1 MFCKYMRHIDLL
13 AVYEQ
18 LDDFNQGALLNLAN
32 IPMSISFALADLLE
46 ERAEATIE
54 DIYGHSS
61 WRNLPP
67 IDVATAVGRCIE
79 HEIENLA
86 ATLPPEA
93 APPASRRLS
102 APKWLDRF
110 GMFTAG
116 AVSSQSPNYWQMHSL
131 LICQYDCA
139 CWLYKRKD
147 YDGAMSV
154 LGCYFGAVG
163 VASAL
168 TSCYGANRSDQQRV
182 AAAARH
188 QTTNQQRKSAVVDW
202 EAYGNKV
209 SSMAAFA
216 RSRHKDFGVTERTL
230 YEWIRNHRKTK
241 T

>member
-1 MFCKYMRHIDLL
+1 MFCKYLRHIDLL

-18 LDDFNQGALLNLAN
+18 LDDFNEDALLNLAN
-32 IPMSISFALADLLE
+32 IPLSISLALSDLLE

-61 WRNLPP
+61 WRDLSP
-67 IDVATAVGRCIE
+67 IDVATAVGRSIE
-79 HEIENLA
+79 QEIENLA

-93 APPASRRLS
+93 APPSNRRLTAS
-102 APKWLDRF
+102 KWLDRF

-116 AVSSQSPNYWQMHSL
+116 AISSHEPNYWHMHSL

-147 YDGAMSV
+147 YDGAMSA

-163 VASAL
+163 VVSAL
-168 TSCYGANRSDQQRV
+168 SSCHGANRNAQQRS

-188 QTTNQQRKSAVVDW
+188 KVTNQQRESAVVEW
-202 EAYGNKV
+202 ESRGTKV

-216 RSRHKDFGVTERTL
+216 RCRHKDFGVTERTL
-230 YEWIRNHRKTK
+230 YNWIRDCRRAKS
-241 T
+241 